1 MKIIS
6 ISNIKGG
13 VGKTTTAAVFAVG
26 LAEKG
31 YSVLLIDSDPQTN
44 LSICFMQEQTD
55 ESPSLYHIYN
65 EKKGIDEIK
74 IAVKDNLDL
83 VVGDFELC
91 NADLQFTKA
100 GRLKMLKKAIRNIN
114 TKYDFIIV
122 DTPPNLGILTLNAF
136 ISSDYVVVP
145 MAVDSFSLKG
155 ARLLKQTLDDVADET
170 EKVLPVAGI
179 LLTRYNSR
187 TNVSKLLEKSLNSA
201 AELLD
206 TKLFKNRI
214 RQAVVLQESQIAK
227 EDLFSYAPNAK
238 VTDDYKGFIDEFLE
252 RVGV

>member
-155 ARLLKQTLDDVADET
+155 VRLLKQTLDDVADET

>member
-55 ESPSLYHIYN
+55 ESPSLYHVYN